1 MRAIWKGAI
10 SFGLVSVPVKAYT
23 ATEDHDV
30 RFHQVHAADNGRVK
44 YNRVCRECGAVL
56 ELAEIAKAYQVPDGP
71 TVVFTD
77 EDFASLPVAASKEID
92 VLEFVPAS
100 QVDAVRFD
108 KAYLLEPDER
118 SLKPYV
124 LLRQALQETDR
135 TAIVK
140 VSLRQKQQLGVLRVR
155 GNVLMLQTM
164 LWPDEVRPA
173 HFDILDS
180 EVEIRPQELA
190 MASSLVES
198 LAADFD
204 PDQYHDDYRAQLLE
218 LIEAKVHGG
227 EGIVTAQPASADGGQ
242 VVDLLTA
249 LRESLA
255 RAGQPAPPGAQSR
268 KSSTVK
274 PAAAKKPAAARKPA
288 ARKAPAAKSAATK
301 PAAAKP
307 AAKNPAAAKPA
318 ATKPAAAKPA
328 AGKPAA
334 GKKAAATKRA
344 ATKRVPKSA

>member
-1 MRAIWKGAI
+1 MLGDVRAIWKGAI

-71 TVVFTD
+71 VVVLSD
-77 EDFASLPVAASKEID
+77 EDFASLPVSTSKEIE
-92 VLEFVPAS
+92 VLEFVPTS
-100 QVDAVRFD
+100 QIDPVRLD
-108 KAYLLEPDER
+108 KSYLLEPDER

-124 LLRQALQETDR
+124 LLRRALEQTDR

-140 VSLRQKQQLGVLRVR
+140 VGLRQKQQLGVLRVR
-155 GNVLMLQTM
+155 DDVLMLQTM

-180 EVEIRPQELA
+180 EVDLRPQEQA
-190 MASSLVES
+190 MAASLVES
-198 LAADFD
+198 LAGEFD
-204 PDQYHDDYRAQLLE
+204 PDQYHDDYRAQLLG
-218 LIEAKVHGG
+218 LIDAKVHGG
-227 EGIVTAQPASADGGQ
+227 EGIVTPETASADGGQ

-255 RAGQPAPPGAQSR
+255 RAGKPE
-268 KSSTVK
+268 
-274 PAAAKKPAAARKPA
+274 PAAPEARKATARKPTA
-288 ARKAPAAKSAATK
+288 
-301 PAAAKP
+301 
-307 AAKNPAAAKPA
+307 
-318 ATKPAAAKPA
+318 
-328 AGKPAA
+328 
-334 GKKAAATKRA
+334 KKAAAKRTTTQKAAKKAPAKKTTVNKAPAKKTTPTKRTPAKKA
-344 ATKRVPKSA
+344 ATKRVRKSA